1 MRVRA
6 LIGATFL
13 GGALLPALALVAL
26 ADEDPPLRPLDA
38 GPPLRPP
45 ITVLRAAVTAP
56 PAPMQSVVALGSVGG
71 PKRELVV
78 LVGGLGS
85 ASDDETFKAFRERLA
100 KESGYDVVRFGQD
113 FGSYDTLGGVDA
125 NAERLRDSVRSAS
138 TGYDGVHIVT
148 HSMGGVVA
156 DRAFALGL
164 SASDGVTTYVAW
176 SAPHDGSHAARVAR
190 AALTLSGPARADA
203 RDVAVSA
210 DLHDPESAAVRD
222 LARIRAVGPPT
233 GVVRLDL
240 RLAMDAVVSSA
251 DARDPGVASRVLLP
265 TSLGELEGHGGILN
279 SEQALDLTM
288 VTIRSRAVPPDER
301 GYALRAGSEV
311 VAQIVDGHAQPL
323 LAGVCGLVLLGG
335 IGALFRR
342 TLRRAL
348 PWPPLTE

>member
-6 LIGATFL
+6 LIGATLVAFAGL
-13 GGALLPALALVAL
+13 QALALVAS
-26 ADEDPPLRPLDA
+26 ADEDPPLRPVDA

-45 ITVLRAAVTAP
+45 LTVLRAAVTAP
-56 PAPMQSVVALGSVGG
+56 PAPMSSVVALGSVGG

-100 KESGYDVVRFGQD
+100 KESAYDVVRFGQD
-113 FGSYDTLGGVDA
+113 LGTYDTLGGVDA

-176 SAPHDGSHAARVAR
+176 AAPHDGAHAAQAMQT
-190 AALTLSGPARADA
+190 ALAVSGPARADTRA
-203 RDVAVSA
+203 FTTAYFRDP
-210 DLHDPESAAVRD
+210 DSAAVRD
-222 LARIRAVGPPT
+222 LARADPSGPQP

-240 RLAMDAVVSSA
+240 RLATDALVSSS

-265 TSLGELEGHGGILN
+265 TSIGELEGHGGILN
-279 SEQALDLTM
+279 SEQAFDLTLT
-288 VTIRSRAVPPDER
+288 TIKSRAVPRDER
-301 GYALRAGSEV
+301 GRLMLAASETFAQKVDGYALLVLG
-311 VAQIVDGHAQPL
+311 
-323 LAGVCGLVLLGG
+323 GVCGLVLVGG
-335 IGALFRR
+335 IGGLFRR
-342 TLRRAL
+342 TVRRTL
-348 PWPPLTE
+348 PWPPFSE